1 VLASQAAVDGLVL
14 RVAAAAGT
22 AADTARLRAVF
33 ARVLNELEVAPGDPA
48 WTDGRDVVGAAYER
62 LVSGRV
68 RRGLGQFFTPLP
80 IGRAMAHWLLADRP
94 RLVLDPGCGSGSLL
108 AAADHERTAPTRL
121 LGLDVDQLAIAM
133 AKKNADLRAIAGLEL
148 RRMNFLTDEI
158 AERPEAIICNPPY
171 TRHQALTA
179 PEKEAI
185 HESLSESLGIRFSQ
199 LASLPVLFL
208 VRALAVAA
216 DQARLAF
223 ITPTHWLD
231 MNYAEHVKELV
242 LEMAHVEAI
251 VELPATE
258 LVFEHAIT
266 TATITLIRKGG
277 DGTAPTRMLRAKS
290 TRRDDIIA
298 LLQDSGARTA
308 VRLSTGKKWSRPP
321 RRASRKGL
329 RLDEVAHVRRG
340 AATGC
345 NSFFVL
351 SDEERRLRGL
361 SRCSLRPCIAS
372 PRLLNSDELN
382 DATLA
387 ALPDTAP
394 RWLLAPT
401 HERRD
406 GPLAR
411 YLLRANELGVHER
424 HLVKQRVAAG
434 RPWWRVEA
442 KFEAPILFSYFN
454 RQRPRFVRN
463 RVQAVPLNNWL
474 VIQPHEDIDADS
486 LFAALSEPA
495 IVGRLTRDA
504 RRYGNG
510 LWKLEPSELKQLH
523 LGLDRD
529 GLTTAS
535 ALVSTPLATIRLERR
550 ARLASGTV
558 AR

>member
-1 VLASQAAVDGLVL
+1 MSASQSAVDELVL
-14 RVAAAAGT
+14 RVVAAAGT
-22 AADTARLRAVF
+22 AADTARRRAVF
-33 ARVLNELEVAPGDPA
+33 ARVLDELEVAPGDPA

-68 RRGLGQFFTPLP
+68 RRALGQFFTPLP
-80 IGRAMAHWLLADRP
+80 IGRAMAHWLLADQP

-133 AKKNADLRAIAGLEL
+133 AKKNADLRAMAGLEL

-179 PEKEAI
+179 SEKEAI
-185 HESLSESLGIRFSQ
+185 HEGLKESLGIRFSQ
-199 LASLPVLFL
+199 LASLHVLFL

-216 DQARLAF
+216 DHARLAF

-231 MNYAEHVKELV
+231 MNYAKHVKDLV
-242 LEMAHVEAI
+242 LQTAHVEAI

-277 DGTAPTRMLRAKS
+277 DGRAPTRMLRAAA
-290 TRRDDIIA
+290 TRRDAIIS
-298 LLQDSGARTA
+298 LLQDSDAGTA
-308 VRLSTGKKWSRPP
+308 VRLSTAKKWSRAPG
-321 RRASRKGL
+321 RANRKGP
-329 RLDEVAHVRRG
+329 RLDEVAYVRRG

-351 SDEERRLRGL
+351 SDEERRLHGL
-361 SRCSLRPCIAS
+361 NRCSLRSCIAS
-372 PRLLNSDELN
+372 PRVLNVDEL
-382 DATLA
+382 DEAALA
-387 ALPDTAP
+387 AVPDTAP
-394 RWLLAPT
+394 RWLLVPT
-401 HERRD
+401 RERHG
-406 GPLAR
+406 GPLER
-411 YLLRANELGVHER
+411 YLLRANTLGVHER
-424 HLVKQRVAAG
+424 YLVKQRVAAG
-434 RPWWRVEA
+434 RPWWLVEA
-442 KFEAPILFSYFN
+442 EFEAPILFSYFN

-463 RVQAVPLNNWL
+463 RVRAVPLNNWL
-474 VIQPHEDIDADS
+474 VIQPHGDVDADA

-495 IVGRLTRDA
+495 VVARLSDDA

-510 LWKLEPSELKQLH
+510 LWKLEPSELKQLR
-523 LGLDRD
+523 LQRDRD
-529 GLTTAS
+529 SLTTAS
-535 ALVSTPLATIRLERR
+535 ALISAPSLATTR
-550 ARLASGTV
+550 S
-558 AR
+558 